1 MSDYWQP
8 TGTDWSQTMT
18 PAVDYTNLPSL
29 NLGGASALSASTQ
42 PAQSSFDW
50 IKGIQAIGG
59 LAQDIGKGIYLAKG
73 YQPGPYMGAG
83 GFSGETDRASQEADI
98 EEFISE
104 LLGKAMKKKEEDFK
118 VSPLYGSQSV
128 V

>member
-18 PAVDYTNLPSL
+18 PATDYTNLPSL
-29 NLGGASALSASTQ
+29 NLGGASALSSSTQ

-83 GFSGETDRASQEADI
+83 GFSGETDRATQEADI

-104 LLGKAMKKKEEDFK
+104 LLGKAMQKKEEGFDLK
-118 VSPLYGSQSV
+118 PLYGSQSV

>member
-42 PAQSSFDW
+42 PSQSSFDW

-59 LAQDIGKGIYLAKG
+59 LAQDIGKGIYMAKG
-73 YQPGPYMGAG
+73 YQPAPYMGTG
-83 GFSGETDRASQEADI
+83 GFSGETDRSTQEADI
-98 EEFISE
+98 EDLISE
-104 LLGKAMKKKEEDFK
+104 LLDKAMKKKEEDIEL
-118 VSPLYGSQSV
+118 SPLYGSQSV

>member
-1 MSDYWQP
+1 MDLDPNWNQYVDKGVYTDPYPIGSD
-8 TGTDWSQTMT
+8 
-18 PAVDYTNLPSL
+18 LPSI
-29 NLGGASALSASTQ
+29 SASTQ
-42 PAQSSFDW
+42 PTQSSFDW
-50 IKGIQAIGG
+50 IKGIEAIGG

-83 GFSGETDRASQEADI
+83 GFSGETDRASQETDI

-104 LLGKAMKKKEEDFK
+104 LLEKAMKKKEEDIK
-118 VSPLYGSQSV
+118 IRPLYGSQSV